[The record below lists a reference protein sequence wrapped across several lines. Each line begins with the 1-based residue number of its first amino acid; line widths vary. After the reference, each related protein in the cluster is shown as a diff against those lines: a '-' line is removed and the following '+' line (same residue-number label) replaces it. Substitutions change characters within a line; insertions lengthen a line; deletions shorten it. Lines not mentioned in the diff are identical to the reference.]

1 MHLEIKNIYG
11 LNVPRDLVY
20 AAMVDLHSDGL
31 KMRQPGNKKPKW
43 KGTFISA
50 GPNWVISL
58 DGISDLF
65 ILLLQSQPYTENY
78 L

>member
-20 AAMVDLHSDGL
+20 AAMADLDSDGL
-31 KMRQPGNKKPKW
+31 KMRQPRNKKPKG
-43 KGTFISA
+43 KGTFVSA

-58 DGISDLF
+58 DGIGDLF
-65 ILLLQSQPYTENY
+65 FLLFQSQPYT
-78 L
+78 